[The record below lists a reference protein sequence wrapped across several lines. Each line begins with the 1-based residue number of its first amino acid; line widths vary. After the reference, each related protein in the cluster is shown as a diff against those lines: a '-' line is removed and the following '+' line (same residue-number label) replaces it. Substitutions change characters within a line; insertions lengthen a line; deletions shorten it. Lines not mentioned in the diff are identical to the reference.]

1 MRAEGAP
8 NEARIIPEVEPAS
21 TRSFRI
27 NALESARSPASVEP
41 ASGIQDSIERV
52 AGAYAVAMTDTET
65 TPLARALGRVPSGLF
80 IVTTEAGGA
89 PLGFLASFVMQ
100 AGFDPPTVSV
110 AVAKGRAHLDTIRA
124 SGRFAVSILDA
135 ESAHLMRPFF
145 RKMEPGRSPFGGLA
159 TERTPGGSTVLSE
172 ALAWLDCRRAGE
184 YETGDHV
191 VVFGEILDGALMR
204 EGEPRTHTRKDGLG
218 Y

>member
-1 MRAEGAP
+1 
-8 NEARIIPEVEPAS
+8 
-21 TRSFRI
+21 
-27 NALESARSPASVEP
+27 
-41 ASGIQDSIERV
+41 
-52 AGAYAVAMTDTET
+52 MTDTET

-80 IVTTEAGGA
+80 IVTTVEDGA

-110 AVAKGRAHLDTIRA
+110 AVAKGRAHLDAIRA

-135 ESAHLMRPFF
+135 DSSHLMGPFF
-145 RKMEPGRSPFGGLA
+145 RKLEPGESSFDGLA
-159 TERTPGGSTVLSE
+159 TERTPGDSTVLSE
-172 ALAWLDCRRAGE
+172 ALAWLDCRHTGE

-191 VVFGEILDGALMR
+191 IVYGEVTGGELKR
-204 EGEPRTHTRKDGLG
+204 EGEPKTHTRKDGLS